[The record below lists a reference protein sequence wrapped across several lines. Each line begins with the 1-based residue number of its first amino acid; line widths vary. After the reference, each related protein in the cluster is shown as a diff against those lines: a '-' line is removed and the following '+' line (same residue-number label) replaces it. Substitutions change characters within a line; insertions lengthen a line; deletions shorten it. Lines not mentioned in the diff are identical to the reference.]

1 MRGSHEQDVA
11 SDRQIPR
18 PAAFRVL
25 CIRQGFAVLGGG
37 KTAELHLAIPWGETN
52 SKRSVP
58 LTQSCG
64 TDSGRA
70 MASLACSNRVP
81 KGPVAGGNVIHPILS

>member
-1 MRGSHEQDVA
+1 MNKMLLLTVRSLVQLLSGYSA
-11 SDRQIPR
+11 SDRD
-18 PAAFRVL
+18 L
-25 CIRQGFAVLGGG
+25 LSLGGG